1 MFIRSAL
8 LITAFAFS
16 AFAAD
21 HVIGTWKL
29 NNTKSKY
36 VGIPSPKDVIV
47 TYTPAG
53 AGWKYEGK
61 GTAADGQPINMTF
74 TYVKDGEDMPLTGYP
89 NADTLVLRNGKSDTS
104 TGTFKR
110 GGKAIGTAKRTIS
123 KDGKTMTI
131 DAKLTLPD
139 GKKGSYLA
147 VYDKQ

>member
-1 MFIRSAL
+1 MFIRNAL

-21 HVIGTWKL
+21 HVAGTWKL
-29 NNTKSKY
+29 NTAKSKY
-36 VGIPSPKDVIV
+36 VGIPTPKEATV

-61 GTAADGQPINMTF
+61 GTAADGQPINMSF
-74 TYVKDGEDMPLTGYP
+74 TYAKDGEDMPMTGYP
-89 NADTLVLRNGKSDTS
+89 NADTLMLRNGNTDAS

-110 GGKAIGTAKRTIS
+110 GGKVVGTAKRTIS
-123 KDGKTMTI
+123 KDGKTMTV

-139 GKKGSYLA
+139 GKKASYLS